1 MLRIDKVTLRIAG
14 RPLLENASASL
25 SRNQRVGLIGPNGAG
40 KTSLLKLIQGQ
51 LQPDAGSLRI
61 TGGWRVGHLTQEP
74 PGGARALIDIV
85 LAADEERSALLAE
98 AESCHDATRLGEVHE
113 RLRTIAADAAPG
125 RAARILAGLGFSTEQ
140 QGRPASEFS
149 GGWRM
154 RVALA
159 TLLFRQPELLLL
171 DEPSNHLDL
180 EATLW
185 LEGFLAR
192 YPGSLLLVS
201 HDRRLL
207 NAVVNRILHLEDRQL
222 TAYEGDYETFQ
233 RTRRE
238 RQAQQAAAAVK
249 QEAQRKHMQAFVDR
263 FRYKASKARQAQS
276 RLKALS
282 KLEPIAAL
290 GNNREQRFTFP
301 EPQILAPPLLA
312 VDDAAI
318 GYSPDRPVLSKV
330 TFRLDPDDRIG
341 LLGANGNG
349 KTTLIRLLAEQLAPL
364 SGTVTR
370 PPRLKVGYYAQD
382 QADQLD
388 QEATPLSLM
397 LQADPKGLPQKHRSH
412 LASYGLDAERV
423 NTRVRHL
430 SGGEKARLVFAL
442 VTREAPQLLLLDE
455 PTNHLD
461 MEARE
466 GLVQALNDFAGAV
479 VLVSHD
485 PHLMSLVADRLWLI
499 AKGGLTVFE
508 GDLDDYRQ
516 TVLAERQG
524 EKQVEQRRETAR
536 PVAKAAAKPLGR
548 EGRPPPGPS
557 DKRRGELR
565 RAVNQAES
573 RLEKLTKAKDILEQR
588 LADPDSYRQP
598 AADLKALKSKHAEIL
613 AAIQRTEE
621 SWLSAQSALERD

>member
-1 MLRIDKVTLRIAG
+1 MLRLDKITLRIAG
-14 RPLLENASASL
+14 RPLLEGASATL
-25 SRNQRVGLIGPNGAG
+25 SRGHRAGLVGPNGAG
-40 KTSLLKLIQGQ
+40 KTTLLKLIQGQ
-51 LQPDAGSLRI
+51 MQPDEGNLAI

-74 PGGARALIDIV
+74 PGGERALIDIV
-85 LAADEERSALLAE
+85 LSADEERSRLLEEAETCEEAGRLAE
-98 AESCHDATRLGEVHE
+98 IHE
-113 RLRTIAADAAPG
+113 RLRTIGADSAPG
-125 RAARILAGLGFSTEQ
+125 RAARILAGLGFSSHQ
-140 QGRPASEFS
+140 QRQAASTFS

-159 TLLFRQPELLLL
+159 SLLFRQPELLLL

-192 YPGSLLLVS
+192 YPGTLLLVS

-207 NAVVNRILHLEDRQL
+207 NAVVNRIIHLDNRQL
-222 TAYEGDYETFQ
+222 VAYEGDYETFQ
-233 RTRRE
+233 RSRRE

-276 RLKALS
+276 RLKALA
-282 KLEPIAAL
+282 KLEPIVHL
-290 GNNREQRFTFP
+290 GNQRGTEFTFP
-301 EPQILAPPLLA
+301 DPQILAPPLLA
-312 VDDAAI
+312 VNGVAI
-318 GYSPDRPVLSKV
+318 GYQPGKAVLHDV

-349 KTTLIRLLAEQLAPL
+349 KTTLIRLLAEQLQPQA
-364 SGTVTR
+364 GQVTR
-370 PPRLKVGYYAQD
+370 PTRLKVGYYAQD

-388 QEATPLSLM
+388 PLATPLTLM
-397 LQADPKGLPQKHRSH
+397 LREDPKGQPQRHRSH
-412 LASYGLDAERV
+412 LARYGLDAERV
-423 NTRVRHL
+423 DTPVRNL

-466 GLVQALNDFAGAV
+466 GLVTALNGFPGAV

-485 PHLMSLVADRLWLI
+485 PHLMSLVTDRLWLI
-499 AKGGLTVFE
+499 DKGSLSIFE

-516 TVLAERQG
+516 QVLSERQL
-524 EKQVEQRRETAR
+524 E
-536 PVAKAAAKPLGR
+536 R
-548 EGRPPPGPS
+548 EGRSKAKPKTRAAAAAPAPRRPG
-557 DKRRGELR
+557 L
-565 RAVNQAES
+565 S
-573 RLEKLTKAKDILEQR
+573 RLRKAVVEAETRLETLNKAKTILEQR
-588 LADPDSYRQP
+588 LADPESYRQP
-598 AADLKALKSKHAEIL
+598 AAELKALRSQHAEIL
-613 AAIQRTEE
+613 AAIEKTEE
-621 SWLSAQSALERD
+621 SWLSAQSALEEEQA

>member
-1 MLRIDKVTLRIAG
+1 MLRLDTITLRIAG
-14 RPLLENASASL
+14 RPLLEAASATL
-25 SRNQRVGLIGPNGAG
+25 SRGQRVGLVGPNGAG
-40 KTSLLKLIQGQ
+40 KTTLLKLIQGQ
-51 LQPDAGSLRI
+51 LQPDEGSLEI
-61 TGGWRVGHLTQEP
+61 TGGWRVGHLAQEP

-85 LAADEERSALLAE
+85 LSADEELSRLQAE
-98 AESCHDATRLGEVHE
+98 AESCRDAARLAEVHE
-113 RLRTIAADAAPG
+113 RLRTIGADSAPG
-125 RAARILAGLGFSTEQ
+125 RAARILAGLGFSSEQ
-140 QGRPASEFS
+140 QSRPASEFS

-159 TLLFRQPELLLL
+159 SLLFRQPELLLL

-192 YPGSLLLVS
+192 YPGTLLLVS

-207 NAVVNRILHLEDRQL
+207 NAVVNRILHVDGRKLV
-222 TAYEGDYETFQ
+222 AYEGDYETFQ

-238 RQAQQAAAAVK
+238 RQAQQAAAVAK

-276 RLKALS
+276 RLKALAR
-282 KLEPIAAL
+282 LEPIVPL
-290 GNNREQRFTFP
+290 GNQHASRFSFP
-301 EPQILAPPLLA
+301 EPQLLSPPLLA
-312 VDDAAI
+312 ADGVAV
-318 GYSPDRPVLSKV
+318 GYTPGKPVLRNV

-349 KTTLIRLLAEQLAPL
+349 KTTLIRLLAEQLAPET
-364 SGTVTR
+364 GTVTR

-388 QEATPLSLM
+388 PSATPLSLM
-397 LQADPKGLPQKHRSH
+397 LREDPKGQPQRHRSH
-412 LASYGLDAERV
+412 LATYGLDAERV
-423 NTRVRHL
+423 GTEVRHL

-466 GLVQALNDFAGAV
+466 SLVEALNDFPGAV

-485 PHLMSLVADRLWLI
+485 PHLMSLVTDRLWLV
-499 AKGGLTVFE
+499 ANGGISNFE
-508 GDLDDYRQ
+508 GDLDDYREQ
-516 TVLAERQG
+516 VLAERQ
-524 EKQVEQRRETAR
+524 VEREGK
-536 PVAKAAAKPLGR
+536 PKAAKPKPR
-548 EGRPPPGPS
+548 
-557 DKRRGELR
+557 
-565 RAVNQAES
+565 QAEPVAPRRQEIS
-573 RLEKLTKAKDILEQR
+573 KLRKAITEAETRLETLNKALSILEQR
-588 LADPDSYRQP
+588 LADPESYRQP
-598 AADLKALKSKHAEIL
+598 ASEQKALRSQHKEIL
-613 AAIQRTEE
+613 AAIERTEE
-621 SWLSAQSALERD
+621 SWLNAQSALEEGQA

>member
-1 MLRIDKVTLRIAG
+1 MLRLDSITLRIAG
-14 RPLLENASASL
+14 RPLLEGATASL
-25 SRNQRVGLIGPNGAG
+25 SRNQRVGLVGPNGAG
-40 KTSLLKLIQGQ
+40 KSTLLKLIEGQ
-51 LQPDAGSLRI
+51 LQPDAGSMTL

-74 PGGARALIDIV
+74 PGGSRALIDIV

-98 AESCHDATRLGEVHE
+98 AETCDDPHRLAEVHE
-113 RLRTIAADAAPG
+113 RLRAIAADAAPG

-140 QGRPASEFS
+140 QSRPASEFS

-207 NAVVNRILHLEDRQL
+207 NAVVNRILHLENRQL

-282 KLEPIAAL
+282 KLEPIAHLDNA
-290 GNNREQRFTFP
+290 REVRFSFP
-301 EPQILAPPLLA
+301 EPQMLAPPLLA
-312 VDDAAI
+312 VDRVAI
-318 GYSPDRPVLSKV
+318 GYSPDTPVLRQV

-349 KTTLIRLLAEQLAPL
+349 KTTLIRLLAEQLQPL
-364 SGTVTR
+364 AGTMTR

-397 LQADPKGLPQKHRSH
+397 LREDPKGLPQKHRSH

-423 NTRVRHL
+423 DTRVRHL

-466 GLVQALNDFAGAV
+466 GLVQALNDFPGAV

-485 PHLMSLVADRLWLI
+485 PHLMSLVADRLWLVD
-499 AKGGLTVFE
+499 KGQVTTFD

-516 TVLAERQG
+516 QVMTERQG
-524 EKQVEQRRETAR
+524 EKKSESAKR
-536 PVAKAAAKPLGR
+536 PAPAPAPKAARVEKPA
-548 EGRPPPGPS
+548 EGQVS
-557 DKRRGELR
+557 AKRRGELKR
-565 RAVNQAES
+565 SVTQAEN
-573 RLEKLTKAKDILEQR
+573 RLETLTKAKEILEQR
-588 LADPDSYRQP
+588 LADPDFYRQP
-598 AADLKALKSKHAEIL
+598 PAEVKALQSKHAEIL
-613 AAIQRTEE
+613 SAIQKTEE
-621 SWLSAQSALERD
+621 SWLTAQHALEQG